1 MWAGPSVQPGLAPSH
16 AGEVIFGTRLERNK
30 TLLFTAPER
39 KRGFMLRS
47 RLMIK
52 NQIFTFF
59 VKLAR
64 RQPEIRI
71 NASQRGLPHFNR
83 LPSQVLA
90 VEFEEIEDD
99 QEMLALA

>member
-1 MWAGPSVQPGLAPSH
+1 
-16 AGEVIFGTRLERNK
+16 
-30 TLLFTAPER
+30 
-39 KRGFMLRS
+39 
-47 RLMIK
+47 MIK
-52 NQIFTFF
+52 NQIFTFFF